1 MNAIKSSMDD
11 DARQKLVEI
20 IQFDTEIR
28 KLVVSTAGLD
38 VEMLDFLFG
47 RPLKQTLPGYGIK
60 VRQEGG
66 KTIVTRQ

>member
-1 MNAIKSSMDD
+1 MDD

-47 RPLKQTLPGYGIK
+47 RPLKQTLKNYGLTVLPK
-60 VRQEGG
+60 GD
-66 KTIVTRQ
+66 KIVLVQR